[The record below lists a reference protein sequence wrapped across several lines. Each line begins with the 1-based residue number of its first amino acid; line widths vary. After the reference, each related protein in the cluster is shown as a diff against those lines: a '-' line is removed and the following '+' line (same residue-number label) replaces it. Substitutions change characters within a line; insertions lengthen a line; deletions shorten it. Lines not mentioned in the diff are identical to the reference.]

1 MNELGLVDLTDINDS
16 RIKLESLKSAWDN
29 LCPGFHKWF
38 PKNWASFFEQS
49 VDESAPTGTEVQGV
63 YYNNSIESQNFRE
76 KRSSPMKNNC
86 GRCNVNIEET
96 GRRRGRRW
104 SKSNLRVRSLSL
116 ERTISKQK
124 GKKYVS
130 LFRQHIPTTEQEF
143 KRPQKSGKK
152 VNEKQRKG
160 KETPQIFVDR
170 VQKDKKRTR
179 IDDPQ
184 VPYFLFVQSLVL
196 RLWH

>member
-1 MNELGLVDLTDINDS
+1 MIPESSWRAWKVPEITYAQAFIN
-16 RIKLESLKSAWDN
+16 
-29 LCPGFHKWF
+29 GF
-38 PKNWASFFEQS
+38 PKTELPFLSKASMKVHQQ
-49 VDESAPTGTEVQGV
+49 VPKYRESIITIRLNPKTSEK
-63 YYNNSIESQNFRE
+63 

-179 IDDPQ
+179 IDDSQ
-184 VPYFLFVQSLVL
+184 VPYFLFLQSLVL
-196 RLWH
+196 GLWH